1 MTRTIYTSDTDRR
14 VAELLDDAD
23 VAPRADL
30 VVLAHAYLVRT
41 RRARWFGGLGAIT
54 FAYGAWWFGSHSDA
68 LGLSFARFFAG
79 YLVGSIVAERA
90 LVGLDRRDLR
100 SASLAPRTASSL
112 LPLWARVGPWLV
124 LPPAAATPLLL
135 LGEHPR
141 GVSRIHT
148 RTSSGFASGSWFSS
162 ATLTGVSVTAVV
174 TLVLAIVVTRRLA
187 HRPLVLDD
195 SETARLDLV
204 MRRRSA
210 RCVAGAATALGLQLL
225 AGVCF
230 LGVGPAISQVCTGA
244 GVCRPVYRFVNAAE
258 LQNLA
263 MLLVALG
270 FVVFL
275 VARRRTRLE
284 RRSADV
290 ALQR

>member
-23 VAPRADL
+23 VAPRAD
-30 VVLAHAYLVRT
+30 VVALAHAYLVRT
-41 RRARWFGGLGAIT
+41 RRARWFGGLGAIA
-54 FAYGAWWFGSHSDA
+54 FASGGWWFGSDSDA

-90 LVGLDRRDLR
+90 LVGLDRHNLR

-124 LPPAAATPLLL
+124 LPLAAASPLLL

-148 RTSSGFASGSWFSS
+148 RTSSGFATAWWFSS

-195 SETARLDLV
+195 SESARLDLV

-210 RCVAGAATALGLQLL
+210 RSVAGAATALGLQLL

-230 LGVGPAISQVCTGA
+230 LGVDPVNSRVCTRSGD
-244 GVCRPVYRFVNAAE
+244 CRQVYRSINYEE

-263 MLLVALG
+263 LLLVALG
-270 FVVFL
+270 FVIFL

-290 ALQR
+290 ALQL

>member
-30 VVLAHAYLVRT
+30 VALAHAYLVRT

-54 FAYGAWWFGSHSDA
+54 FASGGWWFGSDSDA
-68 LGLSFARFFAG
+68 LGLTFARFFAG

-124 LPPAAATPLLL
+124 LPLAAASPLLL

-148 RTSSGFASGSWFSS
+148 ATSSGFATASWFSS
-162 ATLTGVSVTAVV
+162 ATLTGVSVTAFV
-174 TLVLAIVVTRRLA
+174 TLILVIVVTRRLA
-187 HRPLVLDD
+187 HRPLALDD
-195 SETARLDLV
+195 SESARLDLV

-210 RCVAGAATALGLQLL
+210 RSVAGAATALGLEML

-230 LGVGPAISQVCTGA
+230 LGVNPANSWVCTESVG
-244 GVCRPVYRFVNAAE
+244 CRQVYRSINYEE

-263 MLLVALG
+263 LLLVALG

-275 VARRRTRLE
+275 VARRRTRVE
-284 RRSADV
+284 RSTTDV
-290 ALQR
+290 ARQL

>member
-30 VVLAHAYLVRT
+30 VALAHAYLVRT
-41 RRARWFGGLGAIT
+41 RRARWFGSLGAIT
-54 FAYGAWWFGSHSDA
+54 FAYGGWWFGSDSEA
-68 LGLSFARFFAG
+68 LGLTFARFFAG

-124 LPPAAATPLLL
+124 LPLAAASPLLL

-148 RTSSGFASGSWFSS
+148 ATSSGFAKASWFNS

-174 TLVLAIVVTRRLA
+174 TLVLVVVVTRRLA

-195 SETARLDLV
+195 SESARLDLV

-210 RCVAGAATALGLQLL
+210 RSLAGAATALGLQLL

-230 LGVGPAISQVCTGA
+230 LGVDPVNSRVCAKARG
-244 GVCRPVYRFVNAAE
+244 CRQAYRSINYEE

-263 MLLVALG
+263 LLLVALG
-270 FVVFL
+270 FVMFL

-284 RRSADV
+284 RHSTEA
-290 ALQR
+290 ALQL

>member
-1 MTRTIYTSDTDRR
+1 MPTWSG
-14 VAELLDDAD
+14 
-23 VAPRADL
+23 PGG
-30 VVLAHAYLVRT
+30 
-41 RRARWFGGLGAIT
+41 RWFGGLGAIT
-54 FAYGAWWFGSHSDA
+54 FASGGWWFGSDSDA

-124 LPPAAATPLLL
+124 LPLAAASPLLL

-148 RTSSGFASGSWFSS
+148 RTSSGFATAWWFSP

-195 SETARLDLV
+195 SESAHLDLV

-210 RCVAGAATALGLQLL
+210 RAVAGAATALGLQLL

-230 LGVGPAISQVCTGA
+230 LGVDPVISQVCTPPSD
-244 GVCRPVYRFVNAAE
+244 CHQVYTFPSYEE

-263 MLLVALG
+263 LLLVASG
-270 FVVFL
+270 FLVFL
-275 VARRRTRLE
+275 VARRRTRL
-284 RRSADV
+284 RRHSADP
-290 ALQR
+290 APEL